1 MAANPKIV
9 IAGAGSIGCYV
20 GGCLLLAGRDAHF
33 LIRPRLATELAAHGL
48 TISDCSGRERKIDSG
63 RLLLDTEPSVM
74 ATADLIFVT
83 VKSVATAEIALQIAM
98 HAKPGAVV
106 VSFQNG
112 IGNADTLR
120 EVCHDQTVLPGMVG
134 FNVVHLSEGRFHQA
148 TTGALYLPPDN
159 AALAALKNVDG
170 LVVRPCHDMQGILW
184 GKLLL
189 NLGNALNA
197 LSGLPLHEQLH
208 DIRWRRLHATM
219 MDEALLAMS
228 KAKISPAKLTVIPAR
243 VLPYLLRLPTPIYRH
258 VMAANFTIDRRARSS
273 MAQDLDLGR
282 HTEIDFLQ
290 GAVIALAEKHGVS
303 TPLCRRV
310 ADAVR
315 LAEVAKSGSPCLAPE
330 SLLSH

>member
-20 GGCLLLAGRDAHF
+20 GGCLLLARRDVRF
-33 LIRPRLATELAAHGL
+33 LIRPRLATELAEHGL
-48 TISDCSGRERKIDSG
+48 TISDYSDRERYIEFG
-63 RLLLDTEPSVM
+63 RLMLATESSVM
-74 ATADLIFVT
+74 AAADLIFVT
-83 VKSVATAEIALQIAM
+83 VKSAASAEMALQIAK

-112 IGNADTLR
+112 VGNADTLR
-120 EVCHDQTVLPGMVG
+120 DICHDQVVYPGMVG
-134 FNVVHLSEGRFHQA
+134 FNVVHLSAGKFHQA
-148 TTGALYLPPDN
+148 TTSALYLPPDN
-159 AALAALKNVDG
+159 DALSALEHVDG
-170 LVVRPCHDMQGILW
+170 LVVRPHGDMQAILW

-208 DIRWRRLHATM
+208 DIRWRRLHAEM
-219 MDEALLAMS
+219 MDEALIAMT
-228 KAKISPAKLTVIPAR
+228 KAKISPAKLTAIPAR
-243 VLPYLLRLPTPIYRH
+243 ALPYLLRLPTPIYRH
-258 VMAANFTIDRRARSS
+258 LMAANFTIDRRARSS

-290 GAVIALAEKHGVS
+290 GAVIALAEKHQVS
-303 TPLCRRV
+303 APLCRRV

-315 LAEVAKSGSPCLAPE
+315 RAETAKAGSPHLDPG
-330 SLLSH
+330 SLLAY